1 VRKNTPLD
9 GITVIDLTQIY
20 QGPYA
25 TFLMAKAGANV
36 IKIEPINGEPSRIR
50 AKVSGSA
57 SLPMAMLNT
66 NKRGVTLNLK
76 TSGGRQL
83 FKEMIKRADIVIEN
97 FAPGVMDRLG
107 VGWSVLHEINP
118 RLIYGT
124 GTGYGLSGP
133 DRDNLAM
140 DVTIQASSG
149 MMSVTGMPDGPPM
162 RAGASIVDFLSG
174 VHLYAGIMTALYER
188 TQTGEGRLVEV
199 AMQDTAYPTLA
210 SNLGF
215 TYRGSGALPPRVG
228 NRHGGLALAP
238 YNVYEASDGHIA
250 VVCVTEPHWHKMLAA
265 MGREDLKDDP
275 RFSTNKARVE
285 NLSQTDE
292 VVQQWASSRTRDE
305 LVALSKQ
312 HGFPAAPVRNLIE
325 VMNDP
330 HMHAR
335 GMLEWF
341 EDEDLG
347 RIVLPGSP
355 LMIHGADRV
364 ATVSSPKLGQHNQEI
379 YGQWLG
385 MSDAAIEA
393 LKKEGTI

>member
-1 VRKNTPLD
+1 
-9 GITVIDLTQIY
+9 
-20 QGPYA
+20 
-25 TFLMAKAGANV
+25 M
-36 IKIEPINGEPSRIR
+36 
-50 AKVSGSA
+50 
-57 SLPMAMLNT
+57 
-66 NKRGVTLNLK
+66 
-76 TSGGRQL
+76 
-83 FKEMIKRADIVIEN
+83 
-97 FAPGVMDRLG
+97 
-107 VGWSVLHEINP
+107 
-118 RLIYGT
+118 
-124 GTGYGLSGP
+124 
-133 DRDNLAM
+133 
-140 DVTIQASSG
+140 
-149 MMSVTGMPDGPPM
+149 
-162 RAGASIVDFLSG
+162 
-174 VHLYAGIMTALYER
+174 
-188 TQTGEGRLVEV
+188 
-199 AMQDTAYPTLA
+199 
-210 SNLGF
+210 
-215 TYRGSGALPPRVG
+215 
-228 NRHGGLALAP
+228 
-238 YNVYEASDGHIA
+238 
-250 VVCVTEPHWHKMLAA
+250 VCVTEPHWHKMLAA

-341 EDEDLG
+341 EDQDLG

-379 YGQWLG
+379 YGHWLG

>member
-1 VRKNTPLD
+1 
-9 GITVIDLTQIY
+9 
-20 QGPYA
+20 
-25 TFLMAKAGANV
+25 
-36 IKIEPINGEPSRIR
+36 
-50 AKVSGSA
+50 
-57 SLPMAMLNT
+57 
-66 NKRGVTLNLK
+66 
-76 TSGGRQL
+76 
-83 FKEMIKRADIVIEN
+83 
-97 FAPGVMDRLG
+97 
-107 VGWSVLHEINP
+107 
-118 RLIYGT
+118 
-124 GTGYGLSGP
+124 
-133 DRDNLAM
+133 M

-238 YNVYEASDGHIA
+238 YNVYEANDGHIA

-341 EDEDLG
+341 EDQDLG

-364 ATVSSPKLGQHNQEI
+364 STVSSPKLGQHNQEI
-379 YGQWLG
+379 YGHWLG